1 MVENP
6 YSSPSKPCFFP
17 FLAVVFSS
25 DRRTLELWK
34 FKPVAAAPSAPLSYE
49 AGAKGAELQQMST
62 VKTGISAE
70 KAVKL
75 ELKPGKVV
83 KNGDFSWK
91 SLGEA
96 VKIADFSW
104 KYG

>member
-49 AGAKGAELQQMST
+49 AGAKGGGA
-62 VKTGISAE
+62 SAD
-70 KAVKL
+70 VN
-75 ELKPGKVV
+75 G
-83 KNGDFSWK
+83 KNGDFS
-91 SLGEA
+91 
-96 VKIADFSW
+96 
-104 KYG
+104 